1 MSEYLLKKSSAVNIR
16 NKYIDYI
23 EKYMGKIRK
32 NFDEMDIEN
41 SKTRDDLE
49 DELILF
55 EEYAK
60 DIVDKLEALNFY

>member
-1 MSEYLLKKSSAVNIR
+1 MSEHLLKKSSAINIR

>member
-1 MSEYLLKKSSAVNIR
+1 
-16 NKYIDYI
+16 
-23 EKYMGKIRK
+23 
-32 NFDEMDIEN
+32 MDIDN
-41 SKTRDDLE
+41 SKTRNDLE